1 MSRILSPYVRAELR
15 LALRPRH
22 LGLLLFGVGIAVLD
36 AELTPRFPAFALEF
50 MRSSLRLETMADLIL
65 INDCLALYVIVLF
78 AGAFELMRVHV
89 GPAEARELDLYL
101 AKPISRAHF
110 IAARSAPAL
119 LVSVAL
125 GAGVSVANAV
135 TLQLWLG
142 DVVLAPILAI
152 SVAITAFVL
161 VQLALLNLAYLWLR
175 EVEHAVLLAFAVAIA
190 PLLTTSALIY
200 RPDVFVGRESAL
212 FAAFP
217 ASLMWHGG
225 VSLGTALALLAGAL
239 VLAAALVALAAR
251 RLDRRPDL

>member
-22 LGLLLFGVGIAVLD
+22 FGLLLFGVGIAVLD

-65 INDCLALYVIVLF
+65 INDYLALYMIVLF

-125 GAGVSVANAV
+125 GVGVSVANAV

-142 DVVLAPILAI
+142 DVALAPILAI

>member
-22 LGLLLFGVGIAVLD
+22 FGLLLFGVGIAVLD

-65 INDCLALYVIVLF
+65 INDYLALYMIVLF

-142 DVVLAPILAI
+142 DVALAPILAI

>member
-65 INDCLALYVIVLF
+65 INDYLALYMIVLF

-125 GAGVSVANAV
+125 GVGVSVANAV

-142 DVVLAPILAI
+142 DVALAPILAI

>member
-65 INDCLALYVIVLF
+65 INDYLALYMIVLF

-142 DVVLAPILAI
+142 DVALAPILAI

>member
-22 LGLLLFGVGIAVLD
+22 LGLLLLGVGIAVLD

-65 INDCLALYVIVLF
+65 INDYLALYMIVLF

-142 DVVLAPILAI
+142 DVALAPILAI

>member
-125 GAGVSVANAV
+125 GVGVSVANAV

-142 DVVLAPILAI
+142 DVALAPILAI

>member
-22 LGLLLFGVGIAVLD
+22 LGLLLFGVVIAALD

-65 INDCLALYVIVLF
+65 INDYLALYVIVLF

-142 DVVLAPILAI
+142 DVALAPILAI

-175 EVEHAVLLAFAVAIA
+175 EVEHAVLLAFAVAVA

-200 RPDVFVGRESAL
+200 RPDVFAGRETAL

>member
-22 LGLLLFGVGIAVLD
+22 FGLLLFGVGIAVLD

-65 INDCLALYVIVLF
+65 INDYLALYVIVLF

-125 GAGVSVANAV
+125 GVGVSVANAV

-142 DVVLAPILAI
+142 DVALAPILAI

>member
-15 LALRPRH
+15 LALRPRPPRPA
-22 LGLLLFGVGIAVLD
+22 AVRGRHRRARRRAD
-36 AELTPRFPAFALEF
+36 ARFPAFALEF

-65 INDCLALYVIVLF
+65 INDYLALYMIVLF

-142 DVVLAPILAI
+142 DVALAPILAI

>member
-22 LGLLLFGVGIAVLD
+22 FGLLLFGVGIAVLD

-125 GAGVSVANAV
+125 GVGVSVANAV

-142 DVVLAPILAI
+142 DVALAPILAI